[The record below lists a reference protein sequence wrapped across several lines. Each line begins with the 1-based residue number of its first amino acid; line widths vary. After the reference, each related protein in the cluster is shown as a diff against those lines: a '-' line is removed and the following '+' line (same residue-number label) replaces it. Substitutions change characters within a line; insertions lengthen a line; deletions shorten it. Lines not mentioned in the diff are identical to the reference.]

1 VTTWS
6 VSAKQSQLE
15 IAKLKE
21 WQGVL
26 KRMTEDKA
34 AEAAVAAQVAAEAA
48 AQRQQEMTGAG
59 WRGILHK
66 QSKLKLAISWAGH
79 VQSGV
84 AKKGC
89 SVGCRGQWLPETV
102 VPS

>member
-15 IAKLKE
+15 IAKLTE

-34 AEAAVAAQVAAEAA
+34 AEAAMAAQVAAEAA

-59 WRGILHK
+59 ER
-66 QSKLKLAISWAGH
+66 AY
-79 VQSGV
+79 
-84 AKKGC
+84 
-89 SVGCRGQWLPETV
+89 
-102 VPS
+102 